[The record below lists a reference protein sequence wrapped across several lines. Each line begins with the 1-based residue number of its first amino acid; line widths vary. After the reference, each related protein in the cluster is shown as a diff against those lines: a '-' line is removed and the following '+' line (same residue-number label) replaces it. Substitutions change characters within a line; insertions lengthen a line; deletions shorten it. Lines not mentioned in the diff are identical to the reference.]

1 LFFNELGDEVGGMIY
16 ASIKKD
22 SVTYSQVEHLS
33 FDQWRQNQ
41 VLALDYNDNG
51 KNRSSGVRV
60 WDRPSNIPLARQLD
74 LLEQL
79 VANKQNPQK
88 TDSIRKLLADAENNG
103 ENSVE
108 RMFIGSRN
116 DVAQVQL
123 KDRKGRLR
131 AKLYVDNETDQAR
144 LEFYDDKG
152 KVTDIFP
159 K

>member
-1 LFFNELGDEVGGMIY
+1 MLFFNELGDEVGGMIY
-16 ASIKKD
+16 TSLRI
-22 SVTYSQVEHLS
+22 
-33 FDQWRQNQ
+33 
-41 VLALDYNDNG
+41 
-51 KNRSSGVRV
+51 
-60 WDRPSNIPLARQLD
+60 WDRPSNVPMARQLD

-79 VANKQNPQK
+79 LANKQNPQK
-88 TDSIRKLLADAENNG
+88 TDSIRKILADAESNG
-103 ENSVE
+103 ENGAE

-131 AKLYVDNETDQAR
+131 AKLYVDNETDQAK

-152 KVTDIFP
+152 EVTDTFP